1 MCLAI
6 PGELIEII
14 DDAGDPLTRTGRVNF
29 GGILKQVNLA
39 YVPEVQVGD
48 YVNVHV
54 GFAMSVVDADEA
66 QKVFEYL
73 REIGELNELETDVE
87 PGHGAEAASGSDGAV
102 PTGGRGVGK

>member
-14 DDAGDPLTRTGRVNF
+14 DADGDPLTRSGRVNF
-29 GGILKQVNLA
+29 GGIVKQVNLA
-39 YVPEVQVGD
+39 YVPESKAGD

-54 GFAMSVVDADEA
+54 GFAMSIVDAEEA

-73 REIGELNELETDVE
+73 REIGELHELES
-87 PGHGAEAASGSDGAV
+87 PADG
-102 PTGGRGVGK
+102 GKIE